1 MNLPLP
7 FARLEWSYNYVSLT
21 RYKCIIIIHT
31 VPVNKKRRSCY
42 FYDRNITLT
51 QPYKYPPILLNYNK
65 QQ

>member
-21 RYKCIIIIHT
+21 RYKCIIIIHN
-31 VPVNKKRRSCY
+31 VPVNIKRRSCK

-51 QPYKYPPILLNYNK
+51 RPYKY
-65 QQ
+65 